1 MFLDIWL
8 ALLLAAP
15 EAGGDYGE
23 EPGRLLAIVLKV
35 VGQVGVEGDAVAR
48 GQIVASAL
56 DEQRQGA
63 VEHHGGPATPRLVPP
78 RVLATAG
85 RGTRFQGVDG
95 DVRALSGQ
103 RWRQLLEAMP
113 PALGVA
119 ARAGAADGDVVALAQ
134 GAPARP

>member
-63 VEHHGGPATPRLVPP
+63 VEHHGG
-78 RVLATAG
+78 LATARLVHRRG
-85 RGTRFQGVDG
+85 RPP
-95 DVRALSGQ
+95 RARGAPGPGGGG
-103 RWRQLLEAMP
+103 EG
-113 PALGVA
+113 PA
-119 ARAGAADGDVVALAQ
+119 R
-134 GAPARP
+134 APARGR